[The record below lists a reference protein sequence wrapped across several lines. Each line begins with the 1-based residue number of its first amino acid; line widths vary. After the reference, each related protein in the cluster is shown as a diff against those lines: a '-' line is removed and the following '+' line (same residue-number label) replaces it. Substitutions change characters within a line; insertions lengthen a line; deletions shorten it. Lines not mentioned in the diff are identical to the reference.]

1 MTSKILITGI
11 SGFIGR
17 NVLRQLIQSY
27 DSITAIIRPE
37 TNEERIKEF
46 VDKVS
51 FVEIDLTDILKLKTY
66 LGNNIFEVIIHI
78 GALRGGRKFSNS
90 AYYNANV
97 NATEQ
102 LVINAKNNNSKFIYC
117 SSVGVF
123 GAIPLELPA
132 NNFTKRQEDNYYHFT
147 KIRAEAIIQKAV
159 LYGLNAA
166 IVRPSIT
173 YGTNDYGF
181 PFTLT
186 KLIDKKL
193 LFLPD
198 QDVIIHLANI
208 NVITQAFLKLIEID
222 FHPGICYNIAD
233 NHPIELHKLAD
244 FINNE
249 LKDKSYLRKRDIDI
263 KYFQT
268 GEKIANIFKS
278 ELWKARFQL
287 ISRHWYYD
295 VEMSYEDLC
304 LKETNTIPNFKIVS
318 DWYKDLKSKKN
329 R

>member
-17 NVLRQLIQSY
+17 NVLRQLVQSH
-27 DSITAIIRPE
+27 DSITAIIRPG
-37 TNEERIKEF
+37 TKHQRIEKFVNKVEF
-46 VDKVS
+46 A
-51 FVEIDLTDILKLKTY
+51 EIDLTDIPTLKEY
-66 LGNNIFEVIIHI
+66 LDENYFEIIIHI
-78 GALRGGRKFSNS
+78 GAVRGGRKLSNPD
-90 AYYNANV
+90 YFDANV

-102 LVINAKNNNSKFIYC
+102 FVINARDNDSKFIFC

-147 KIRAEAIIQKAV
+147 KIRAEAIIQKYV
-159 LYGLNAA
+159 LYGLKAA
-166 IVRPSIT
+166 IIRPSIT

-193 LFLPD
+193 LFLPN

-208 NVITQAFLKLIEID
+208 HVITQSFLRLIEID
-222 FHPGICYNIAD
+222 YQPGVCYNVAD
-233 NHPIELHKLAD
+233 SNPVELHKLTE

-249 LKDKSYLRKRDIDI
+249 LKGKSYSSKKNLDL
-263 KYFQT
+263 KYFKK
-268 GEKIANIFKS
+268 GEKLAKFFKS
-278 ELWKARFQL
+278 ELWIARFQL

-295 VEMSYEDLC
+295 VENSYTDLS
-304 LKETNTIPNFKIVS
+304 LKETDTIPNFKIVT
-318 DWYKDLKSKKN
+318 DWYKNLRSK
-329 R
+329 

>member
-1 MTSKILITGI
+1 MTNKILITGI

-17 NVLRQLIQSY
+17 NVLRQLMQSY
-27 DSITAIIRPE
+27 ESITAIIRPG
-37 TNEERIKEF
+37 TKPERIKEF
-46 VDKVS
+46 VDKVE
-51 FVEIDLTDILKLKTY
+51 FAEIDLTDIPTLKTY
-66 LGNNIFEVIIHI
+66 LDENSFEIIIHI
-78 GALRGGRKFSNS
+78 GAVRGGRKFSNS
-90 AYYNANV
+90 EYFDANV

-102 LVINAKNNNSKFIYC
+102 LVINARDNDSKFIFC

-132 NNFTKRQEDNYYHFT
+132 NNYTKRQEDNYYHFT
-147 KIRAEAIIQKAV
+147 KIRAEAIIQKYV
-159 LYGLNAA
+159 LYGLKAA
-166 IVRPSIT
+166 IIRPSIT
-173 YGTNDYGF
+173 YGTDDYGF
-181 PFTLT
+181 PHTLT

-208 NVITQAFLKLIEID
+208 NVITQSFIKLIEID
-222 FHPGICYNIAD
+222 YQPGISYNVAD

-249 LKDKSYLRKRDIDI
+249 LKGKPYSSKRNINI
-263 KYFQT
+263 KYFQK
-268 GEKIANIFKS
+268 GEKIASFFKS

-295 VEMSYEDLC
+295 VGNSYIDLS
-304 LKETNTIPNFKIVS
+304 LNETDTIPNFKLVT
-318 DWYKDLKSKKN
+318 DWYKSLRLK
-329 R
+329 

>member
-1 MTSKILITGI
+1 MTSKILITGV

-17 NVLRQLIQSY
+17 NTLRYLLQSY
-27 DSITAIIRPE
+27 DSITAIIRPG
-37 TNEERIKEF
+37 TANKRIEEF
-46 VDKVS
+46 TDKVD
-51 FVEIDLTDILKLKTY
+51 FVEIDLTDVTKLKSY
-66 LGNNIFEVIIHI
+66 LDENCFETIIHI
-78 GALRGGRKFSNS
+78 GAVRGGRKFNKS
-90 AYYNANV
+90 AYFDANV

-102 LVINAKNNNSKFIYC
+102 LVINARDNDSKFIFC

-132 NNFTKRQEDNYYHFT
+132 NNFSKRQEDNYYHFT
-147 KIRAEAIIQKAV
+147 KIRAEEIIQKHV
-159 LYGLNAA
+159 LYGLKAA
-166 IVRPSIT
+166 IIRPSIT

-208 NVITQAFLKLIEID
+208 NLISQAFQRLTEID
-222 FHPGICYNIAD
+222 FKPGTCYNVAD
-233 NHPIELHKLAD
+233 SFPVEIHKLAD

-249 LKDKSYLRKRDIDI
+249 LKGKPYSSKKNIDI
-263 KYFQT
+263 KYFQK
-268 GEKIANIFKS
+268 GEQTAKLFKS
-278 ELWKARFQL
+278 ELWIARFQL

-295 VEMSYEDLC
+295 VGNSFLDLN
-304 LKETNTIPNFKIVS
+304 LKKTNTIPNFKIVT
-318 DWYKDLKSKKN
+318 DWYKSLKSK
-329 R
+329 

>member
-1 MTSKILITGI
+1 MINKILITGI

-17 NVLRQLIQSY
+17 NVLRQLVQNY
-27 DSITAIIRPE
+27 DGITAIIRPG
-37 TNEERIKEF
+37 TKQERIEEF
-46 VDKVS
+46 IDKVR
-51 FVEIDLTDILKLKTY
+51 FVKIDLTDIPKLKAY
-66 LGNNIFEVIIHI
+66 LDENIFEVIIHI
-78 GALRGGRKFSNS
+78 GAIRGGRKFDNTD
-90 AYYNANV
+90 YFDANV

-102 LVINAKNNNSKFIYC
+102 LVINAKNNDSKFIFC

-159 LYGLNAA
+159 LYGLKAA

-173 YGTNDYGF
+173 YGINDFGF

-208 NVITQAFLKLIEID
+208 GVIAQAFLKLLEID
-222 FHPGICYNIAD
+222 FQSGACYNVAD
-233 NHPIELHKLAD
+233 SNSVELHKLAD

-249 LKDKSYLRKRDIDI
+249 LKGKSYSDRRNVDIR
-263 KYFQT
+263 YFNK
-268 GEKIANIFKS
+268 GEAIAGFFKS
-278 ELWKARFQL
+278 ELWIARFQL
-287 ISRHWYYD
+287 ISKHWYYD
-295 VEMSYEDLC
+295 VANSYKDLS
-304 LKETNTIPNFKIVS
+304 LRETKTIPDFKIVT
-318 DWYKDLKSKKN
+318 DWYKNL